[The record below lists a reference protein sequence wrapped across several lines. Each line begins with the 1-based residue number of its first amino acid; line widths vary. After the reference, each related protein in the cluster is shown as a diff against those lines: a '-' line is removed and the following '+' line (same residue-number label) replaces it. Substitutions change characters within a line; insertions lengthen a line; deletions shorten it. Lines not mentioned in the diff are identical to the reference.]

1 MKKLIFAAFFGLV
14 AGFVVGMVEHDQTV
28 QATQLLKIY
37 AANITAGAVT
47 APAIA
52 AGAISATAIAAK
64 GITLANIQGGA
75 LNTVPVSNAD
85 GGLAYGVCPTGAT
98 GATGASGAAG
108 ATGTIGTVAQNC
120 PLCSKNG
127 TTLGGC
133 IYYDG
138 GASCR

>member
-52 AGAISATAIAAK
+52 AGAISATAIATK

-98 GATGASGAAG
+98 GATGA
-108 ATGTIGTVAQNC
+108 TGTIGTVAQNC